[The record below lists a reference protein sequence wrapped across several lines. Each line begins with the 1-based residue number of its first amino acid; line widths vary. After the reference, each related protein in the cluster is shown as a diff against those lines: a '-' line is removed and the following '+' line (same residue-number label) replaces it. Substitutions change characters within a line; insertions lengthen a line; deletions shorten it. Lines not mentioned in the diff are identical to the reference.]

1 MEIPEAGPQMA
12 REQAEKPRAGVRPIV
27 LIVDDDLAYLDKLQ
41 RALRDAYAVYTTTS
55 GVEAIHLIK
64 SLPEVNVLVVNED
77 LPRMKGT
84 ELLRFLNEIFKNSDA
99 IIKILLTE
107 YPTNGAAIDLASY
120 GRIDCCLA
128 KPNDPGVIRRK
139 ISFLIA
145 QRSREKRSSMRVT
158 LDGPEDVRIET
169 GPLGEA
175 QLVNLSENGMFLKT
189 LSFSPEGSAM
199 PLNVVLPDGR
209 RFTIKGRVVRQD
221 ADQGG
226 VAVAFESLDDAS
238 RLSLLEFMSD
248 YVAIRDL
255 DELKVRYPFLRTDEM
270 VLFTDSVK
278 IESLMRDALARKVEV
293 AAVPARSGNP
303 EILTFAEIRAPS
315 LCLLEGEKLDVKFK
329 TSDLLFI
336 SFQIGYATYNFE
348 TMISRL
354 APDGRTLACLY
365 PRVMFYSEKRA
376 ERRITPAGDLR
387 VEIPLP
393 PPFDRKVRGRITDI
407 SPNGMSFVANGE
419 APALLKG
426 TPLESLAILDG
437 EKFLW
442 QETGEVRHVARAEQ
456 DEGSGLKYGVQFGIS
471 RMSIQSV
478 HAPDADF
485 ARRIEDGLDKAAGR
499 GPLPGPPDFARSSL
513 MTPRVIRLENRRG
526 EEIVGLLN
534 TALPLDDKPVP
545 VVIVPPAFGK
555 TKETLFGLALTLC
568 ENFRLL
574 GRPLAVI
581 RYDGIRKKGES
592 HNDPE
597 AQDPPYEMLNTNF
610 SQGADDIVTVLDW
623 LQSNPTVRASS
634 IILLT
639 FSFSALEARIVLRD
653 EAQRRR
659 VDYWIACMG
668 TPEFRDLMVRVNCG
682 LDFLEHYQLGIKLGV
697 MPVLGNLVNVD
708 AYVADG
714 VVSSVATLEQ
724 AREDMRHLD
733 LPITWIYGQHDKWV
747 KSEFIRDVMSVQV
760 NAPREVISVPIGHN
774 ARTSKEGLRLFGTIT
789 SLIFRFLHKQII
801 QPVLPGRKDMEVLRR
816 AEKDRLPPRRLKNRV
831 NYWHR
836 YLIGEDK
843 LIGFDVMALSDDYQQ
858 LMRDQLQALELR
870 PGDRL
875 LDLGG
880 GTGNFVEHLM
890 VSGGELPSQ
899 ITIADL
905 IPEAMQRAAQKL
917 GSRFPVLR
925 EPGRFDL
932 VALDLEM
939 SRYRAFCD
947 FLAGEVGTFEEM
959 AEKVENL
966 TLESAIRIQEDYS
979 PRLHRI
985 LRGERIT
992 PAHDDWLKTRFDLQE
1007 YRIITDFN
1015 RVIRYVQGQAAAK
1028 PDLRRL
1034 IVPGTLEGN
1043 CHLPVKGG
1051 WYNKILMSLVLSYI
1065 FDPEETLREAR
1076 RIIMPNGLLVLSS
1089 MRPDTDASGPFTRLL
1104 EKIEAMPAEDL
1115 PQERPKAL
1123 LIESLRSFLNDAQ
1136 ELVDLEEAG
1145 TFDFFDPEKLEALLE
1160 ATGWEILRIIPSYG
1174 NPPQGYVFVAKAR
1187 ETHGNL

>member
-1 MEIPEAGPQMA
+1 MGLEKMEKAKAGTPA
-12 REQAEKPRAGVRPIV
+12 VV
-27 LIVDDDLAYLDKLQ
+27 LVVDDDLAYLEKLQ
-41 RALRDAYAVYTTTS
+41 RALRDIYTVHTTTS

-84 ELLRFLNEIFKNSDA
+84 ELLRFLNEIFKNSDT

-107 YPTNGAAIDLASY
+107 GASNGATIDLASY

-128 KPNDPGVIRRK
+128 KPSDPAAIRRK

-158 LDGPEDVRIET
+158 LDGTKDIRIET
-169 GPLGEA
+169 GLLGEA
-175 QLVNLSENGMFLKT
+175 KLVNLSENGMFLRT
-189 LSFSPEGSAM
+189 LSSSPEGSAV
-199 PLNVVLPDGR
+199 PLSISLPDGR
-209 RFTIKGRVVRQD
+209 RHTVNGRVVRQD

-226 VAVAFESLDDAS
+226 VAVEFLSLDDTS
-238 RLSLLEFMSD
+238 RLSLLQFMSD

-255 DELKVRYPFLRTDEM
+255 DELKLRYPFLRTDEM
-270 VLFTDSVK
+270 VLFTDSLK
-278 IESLMRDALARKVEV
+278 IESLMREALARKVEV
-293 AAVPARSGNP
+293 ATVPARSGNP
-303 EILTFAEIRAPS
+303 EILSFAEVRPPAV
-315 LCLLEGEKLDVKFK
+315 CLLNGEKLDVKFK
-329 TSDLLFI
+329 TSDLLFV

-348 TMISRL
+348 TMISRI
-354 APDGRTLACLY
+354 APDGRTLVCLY

-393 PPFDRKVRGRITDI
+393 PPFDRKVRGRVTDI
-407 SPNGMSFVANGE
+407 SPNGMSFVANGDT
-419 APALLKG
+419 PSLLKG

-437 EKFLW
+437 DQVLW
-442 QETGEVRHVARAEQ
+442 QETGEVRHVARAER
-456 DEGSGLKYGVQFGIS
+456 DEGVGLKYGVQFGIS

-478 HAPDADF
+478 HAPDPDF
-485 ARRIEDGLDKAAGR
+485 ARRGEDAQERAGLRA
-499 GPLPGPPDFARSSL
+499 PLQLPVDFARSSL
-513 MTPRVIRLENRRG
+513 MSPHVIRLENRRG

-534 TALPLDDKPVP
+534 SALPLDSGPVP

-574 GRPLAVI
+574 GKPLAVI

-597 AQDPPYEMLNTNF
+597 ANDPPYEMLNTNF
-610 SQGADDIVTVLDW
+610 SQGADDITTVLDW
-623 LQSNPTVRASS
+623 LDSNPTVRASS
-634 IILLT
+634 VILLT

-653 EAQRRR
+653 DVQRRR
-659 VDYWIACMG
+659 IDYWIACMG

-708 AYVADG
+708 TYVADG
-714 VVSSVATLEQ
+714 AVNSVATLEQ

-733 LPITWIYGQHDKWV
+733 LPITWIYGQFDSWV
-747 KSEFIRDVMSVQV
+747 KSEFIRDIMSVQV
-760 NAPREVISVPIGHN
+760 DAPREVISVPIGHT

-789 SLIFRFLHKQII
+789 SLIFRFIHKQII
-801 QPVLPGRKDMEVLRR
+801 QPVMPGRKDMEVMRR
-816 AEKDRLPPRRLKNRV
+816 AEKDRLPPRNLGNRAH
-831 NYWHR
+831 YWQR
-836 YLIGEDK
+836 YLIGDEN
-843 LIGFDVMALSDDYQQ
+843 LIGFDVMAMSDDYQQ
-858 LMRDQLQALELR
+858 LMQDQLTALELM
-870 PGDRL
+870 PGDRV

-890 VSGGELPSQ
+890 VSGSDLPSQ
-899 ITIADL
+899 ITVADL
-905 IPEAMQRAAQKL
+905 IPEAMKKAARKL
-917 GSRFPVLR
+917 MSRFPVLR
-925 EPGRFDL
+925 EPGRFDF

-939 SRYRAFCD
+939 SRYLAIRR
-947 FLAGEVGTFEEM
+947 FLDGEVSSFEEM

-966 TLESAIRIQEDYS
+966 TMESAIRIQEDYS

-985 LRGERIT
+985 LRGERISQ
-992 PAHDDWLKTRFDLQE
+992 AHDDWLKTRFDLQE

-1015 RVIRYVQGQAAAK
+1015 HAARYVSGHSKGK

-1034 IVPGTLEGN
+1034 IIPGTLDGTL
-1043 CHLPVKGG
+1043 HLPVKAG

-1065 FDPEETLREAR
+1065 FNPSETLREAH
-1076 RIIMPNGLLVLSS
+1076 RIIMPGGLLVLSS
-1089 MRPDTDASGPFTRLL
+1089 MRPDMDASGPFTRLL
-1104 EKIEAMPAEDL
+1104 EKIEAMPADDL
-1115 PQERPKAL
+1115 PPERPKAL

-1136 ELVDLEEAG
+1136 ELADLEEAG
-1145 TFDFFDPEKLEALLE
+1145 TFDFFDPERLEGLLE
-1160 ATGWEILRIIPSYG
+1160 ETGWEIVRVIQTYG
-1174 NPPQGYVFVAKAR
+1174 SPPQGYVFVAKAR
-1187 ETHGNL
+1187 KTNGKI

>member
-1 MEIPEAGPQMA
+1 MS
-12 REQAEKPRAGVRPIV
+12 REQMEKPVSGALPVV
-27 LIVDDDLAYLDKLQ
+27 LVVDDDLAYLEKLQ
-41 RALRDAYAVYTTTS
+41 RVLRDIYAVYTTTS

-64 SLPEVNVLVVNED
+64 ALPEVNVLVVNED

-84 ELLRFLNEIFKNSDA
+84 ELLRFLNELFKNSDA
-99 IIKILLTE
+99 IIKIVLTE
-107 YPTNGAAIDLASY
+107 SATNGSIIDLASY

-128 KPNDPGVIRRK
+128 KPADPAAIRRK
-139 ISFLIA
+139 IGFLIA

-158 LDGPEDVRIET
+158 LDSTKDIRIET
-169 GPLGEA
+169 SPLGEA
-175 QLVNLSENGMFLKT
+175 KLVNLSENGMFFKT
-189 LSFSPEGSAM
+189 LSSLPEGSAV
-199 PLNVVLPDGR
+199 PLNISLPDGR
-209 RFTIKGRVVRQD
+209 QYLVNGRVVRQD
-221 ADQGG
+221 IDQGG
-226 VAVAFESLDDAS
+226 VGVEFESLDDTS
-238 RLSLLEFMSD
+238 RLSLLQFMSD

-255 DELKVRYPFLRTDEM
+255 VELKLRYPFLRTDEM

-278 IESLMRDALARKVEV
+278 IESLMREALARKVEV

-303 EILTFAEIRAPS
+303 EILAFADIQAPS
-315 LCLLEGEKLDVKFK
+315 VCHLSGERLDIKFK
-329 TSDLLFI
+329 TSDLLFV
-336 SFQIGYATYNFE
+336 SYQIGYATYNFE
-348 TMISRL
+348 TMISRIF
-354 APDGRTLACLY
+354 PDGRTLVCLY

-376 ERRITPAGDLR
+376 EKRISPAGDLR

-393 PPFDRKVRGRITDI
+393 SPFDRKIRGRITDI
-407 SPNGMSFVANGE
+407 SPNGMSFVADGE

-426 TPLESLAILDG
+426 TPFESLAILDG
-437 EKFLW
+437 EKVLW
-442 QETGEVRHVARAEQ
+442 EETGEVRHVGLAE
-456 DEGSGLKYGVQFGIS
+456 EGEGRGLKYGVQFGIG

-478 HAPDADF
+478 HAPDPDFVRHGEDATEKAGARGSAPPPADF
-485 ARRIEDGLDKAAGR
+485 VK
-499 GPLPGPPDFARSSL
+499 SSL
-513 MTPRVIRLENRRG
+513 MVPHVIRLENRRG

-534 TALPLDDKPVP
+534 TALPLDDRPVP

-574 GRPLAVI
+574 GKPLAVV

-597 AQDPPYEMLNTNF
+597 ADEPPFEMLNTNF
-610 SQGADDIVTVLDW
+610 SQGAEDIVAILDW
-623 LQSNPTVRASS
+623 LRTNPKLKASS
-634 IILLT
+634 VILLT

-653 EAQRRR
+653 ETERRR
-659 VDYWIACMG
+659 IDYWIACMG

-708 AYVADG
+708 PYVADG
-714 VVSSVATLEQ
+714 VANSVATLEQ

-747 KSEFIRDVMSVQV
+747 KAEFIRDVMSVQV
-760 NAPREVISVPIGHN
+760 DAPREVISVPIGHN

-789 SLIFRFLHKQII
+789 SLIHRFLHKQLI
-801 QPVLPGRKDMEVLRR
+801 QPVLPGRKDMEVVRR
-816 AEKDRLPPRRLKNRV
+816 AEKDRLPPRNLKNRTS
-831 NYWHR
+831 YWQH
-836 YLIGEDK
+836 YLVGDDK

-858 LMRDQLQALELR
+858 LMRDQLHALDLR

-880 GTGNFVEHLM
+880 GTGNFVEHLL
-890 VSGGELPSQ
+890 VGGGDLPAQ

-905 IPEAMQRAAQKL
+905 IPEAMQKASRKL
-917 GSRFPVLR
+917 VSRFPALK

-932 VALDLEM
+932 VAVDLEM
-939 SRYRAFCD
+939 SRYLAVRR
-947 FLAGEVGTFEEM
+947 FLDGEAGTFEEM
-959 AEKVENL
+959 ADKVENL
-966 TLESAIRIQEDYS
+966 TLESAIKIQEDYS

-1015 RVIRYVQGQAAAK
+1015 RTARYVRGLSGSK

-1034 IVPGTLEGN
+1034 LMPGTLEGTF
-1043 CHLPVKGG
+1043 HLPVKAG

-1065 FDPEETLREAR
+1065 FNPAETLREAR
-1076 RIIMPNGLLVLSS
+1076 RVIMPGGLLILSS

-1104 EKIEAMPAEDL
+1104 EKIEAMPPEAL
-1115 PQERPKAL
+1115 PPERPKTL
-1123 LIESLRSFLNDAQ
+1123 LIESLRAFLNDAQ

-1160 ATGWEILRIIPSYG
+1160 ETGWEILRIIPSYG
-1174 NPPQGYVFVAKAR
+1174 TPPQGYVYVTKAR
-1187 ETHGNL
+1187 DADGKP